1 MNRFFSI
8 VLCVLLSG
16 ASLFAQEDKKDVRRG
31 NKDYRKSNFKEAEID
46 YRKALLKDS
55 TSFAATY
62 DLANAL
68 YSQKDYEGA
77 ANTLEKLSKSAPE
90 SQYADRYFFNK
101 GNVSLQKKDYQTGGS
116 TALLDA
122 IGDAIHHIGN
132 VHKYARKEDRPDKTV
147 FVIIT
152 DGMENASRRYTY
164 EKVRG
169 LIERRKEKYGWEFLF
184 LGANIDAVAVASRVG
199 ISADRAVEYNCD
211 DIGVELNYST
221 VSEAVSCMRTA
232 GSIQPDWA
240 APIAR
245 DRKTRKQKR

>member
-90 SQYADRYFFNK
+90 SQYADRYYFNK
-101 GNVSLQKKDYQTGGS
+101 GNVSLQKKDYKTAVDDFKQ
-116 TALLDA
+116 ALLRDPGDLQAKESYIYAKKMLKNQENGGEGEPNQDKQDQNGNDQQNQDQQQNQQPSDGQQDKQEGEGQTQQQQISAQQAQQILKA
-122 IGDAIHHIGN
+122 IQA
-132 VHKYARKEDRPDKTV
+132 KEKETQ
-147 FVIIT
+147 
-152 DGMENASRRYTY
+152 
-164 EKVRG
+164 EKV
-169 LIERRKEKYGWEFLF
+169 EKAKAQNEK
-184 LGANIDAVAVASRVG
+184 SR
-199 ISADRAVEYNCD
+199 
-211 DIGVELNYST
+211 
-221 VSEAVSCMRTA
+221 
-232 GSIQPDWA
+232 
-240 APIAR
+240 
-245 DRKTRKQKR
+245 QKDKNW

>member
-101 GNVSLQKKDYQTGGS
+101 GNVSLQKKDYKTAVDDFKQ
-116 TALLDA
+116 ALLRDPGDLQAKESYIYAKKMLENQENGGEGESNKDQQNQDQQQNQQPSDGQQDKQEGERQAQQQQISVQQAQQILKA
-122 IGDAIHHIGN
+122 IQA
-132 VHKYARKEDRPDKTV
+132 KEKETQ
-147 FVIIT
+147 
-152 DGMENASRRYTY
+152 
-164 EKVRG
+164 EKV
-169 LIERRKEKYGWEFLF
+169 EKAKAQNEK
-184 LGANIDAVAVASRVG
+184 SR
-199 ISADRAVEYNCD
+199 
-211 DIGVELNYST
+211 
-221 VSEAVSCMRTA
+221 
-232 GSIQPDWA
+232 
-240 APIAR
+240 
-245 DRKTRKQKR
+245 QKDKNW

>member
-8 VLCVLLSG
+8 VMCVLLSG

-77 ANTLEKLSKSAPE
+77 ANTLEKLSNSAPE

-101 GNVSLQKKDYQTGGS
+101 GNVSLQKKDYQTAVDDFKQ
-116 TALLDA
+116 ALLRDPGDLQAKESYIYAKKMLENQKNGGEGESNKDQQNQDQQQNQQPSDGQQDKQEGEGQAQQQQISVQQAQQILKA
-122 IGDAIHHIGN
+122 IQA
-132 VHKYARKEDRPDKTV
+132 KEKETQ
-147 FVIIT
+147 
-152 DGMENASRRYTY
+152 
-164 EKVRG
+164 EKV
-169 LIERRKEKYGWEFLF
+169 EKAKAQNEK
-184 LGANIDAVAVASRVG
+184 SR
-199 ISADRAVEYNCD
+199 
-211 DIGVELNYST
+211 
-221 VSEAVSCMRTA
+221 
-232 GSIQPDWA
+232 
-240 APIAR
+240 
-245 DRKTRKQKR
+245 QKDKNW

>member
-8 VLCVLLSG
+8 VMCVLLSG

-90 SQYADRYFFNK
+90 SQYADRYYFNK
-101 GNVSLQKKDYQTGGS
+101 GNVSLQKKDYKTAVDDFKQ
-116 TALLDA
+116 ALLRDPGDLQAKESYIYAKKMLENQENGGEGESNKDQQNQDQQQDQQNQQPSDGQQDKQEGEGQAQQQQISVQQAQQILKA
-122 IGDAIHHIGN
+122 IQA
-132 VHKYARKEDRPDKTV
+132 KEKETQ
-147 FVIIT
+147 
-152 DGMENASRRYTY
+152 
-164 EKVRG
+164 EKV
-169 LIERRKEKYGWEFLF
+169 EKAKAQNEK
-184 LGANIDAVAVASRVG
+184 SR
-199 ISADRAVEYNCD
+199 
-211 DIGVELNYST
+211 
-221 VSEAVSCMRTA
+221 
-232 GSIQPDWA
+232 
-240 APIAR
+240 
-245 DRKTRKQKR
+245 QKDKNW

>member
-77 ANTLEKLSKSAPE
+77 ANTLEKLSNSAPE
-90 SQYADRYFFNK
+90 SQYADRYYFNK
-101 GNVSLQKKDYQTGGS
+101 GNVSLQKKDYKTAVDDFKQ
-116 TALLDA
+116 ALLRDP
-122 IGDAIHHIGN
+122 GDLQAKESYI
-132 VHKYARKEDRPDKTV
+132 YAKK
-147 FVIIT
+147 
-152 DGMENASRRYTY
+152 MLENQENGGEGESNQDQQNQDH
-164 EKVRG
+164 
-169 LIERRKEKYGWEFLF
+169 YGE
-184 LGANIDAVAVASRVG
+184 
-199 ISADRAVEYNCD
+199 
-211 DIGVELNYST
+211 
-221 VSEAVSCMRTA
+221 
-232 GSIQPDWA
+232 
-240 APIAR
+240 
-245 DRKTRKQKR
+245 

>member
-90 SQYADRYFFNK
+90 SQYADRYYFNK
-101 GNVSLQKKDYQTGGS
+101 GNVSLQKKDYKTAVDDFKQ
-116 TALLDA
+116 ALLRDA
-122 IGDAIHHIGN
+122 GDLQAKESYIYAKKMLENQENGGEGEPNQDKQDQDQQQNQQPSDGQQDKQEGEGQAQQQQQQISAQQAQQILKAIQ
-132 VHKYARKEDRPDKTV
+132 AKEKETQ
-147 FVIIT
+147 
-152 DGMENASRRYTY
+152 
-164 EKVRG
+164 EKV
-169 LIERRKEKYGWEFLF
+169 EKAKAQNEK
-184 LGANIDAVAVASRVG
+184 SR
-199 ISADRAVEYNCD
+199 
-211 DIGVELNYST
+211 
-221 VSEAVSCMRTA
+221 
-232 GSIQPDWA
+232 
-240 APIAR
+240 
-245 DRKTRKQKR
+245 QKDKNW

>member
-90 SQYADRYFFNK
+90 SQYADRYYFNK
-101 GNVSLQKKDYQTGGS
+101 GNVSLQKKDYQTAVDDFKQ
-116 TALLDA
+116 ALLRDPGDLQAKESYIYAKKMLENQENGGEGESNKDQQNQDQHQNQDQQPSDGQQDKQEGEGQAQQQQISVQQAQQILKA
-122 IGDAIHHIGN
+122 IQA
-132 VHKYARKEDRPDKTV
+132 KEKETQ
-147 FVIIT
+147 
-152 DGMENASRRYTY
+152 
-164 EKVRG
+164 EKV
-169 LIERRKEKYGWEFLF
+169 EKAKAQNEK
-184 LGANIDAVAVASRVG
+184 SR
-199 ISADRAVEYNCD
+199 
-211 DIGVELNYST
+211 
-221 VSEAVSCMRTA
+221 
-232 GSIQPDWA
+232 
-240 APIAR
+240 
-245 DRKTRKQKR
+245 QKDKNW

>member
-90 SQYADRYFFNK
+90 SQYADRYYFNK
-101 GNVSLQKKDYQTGGS
+101 GNVSLQKKDYQTAVDDFKQ
-116 TALLDA
+116 ALLRDPGDLQAKESYIYAKKMLENQENGGEGESNKDQQNQDQQNQDQQPSDGQQDKQEGEGQAQQQQISVQQAQQILKA
-122 IGDAIHHIGN
+122 IQA
-132 VHKYARKEDRPDKTV
+132 KEKETQ
-147 FVIIT
+147 
-152 DGMENASRRYTY
+152 
-164 EKVRG
+164 EKV
-169 LIERRKEKYGWEFLF
+169 EKAKAQNEK
-184 LGANIDAVAVASRVG
+184 SR
-199 ISADRAVEYNCD
+199 
-211 DIGVELNYST
+211 
-221 VSEAVSCMRTA
+221 
-232 GSIQPDWA
+232 
-240 APIAR
+240 
-245 DRKTRKQKR
+245 QKDKNW

>member
-8 VLCVLLSG
+8 VMCVLLSG

-90 SQYADRYFFNK
+90 SQYADRYYFNK
-101 GNVSLQKKDYQTGGS
+101 GNVSLQKKDYKTAVDDFKQ
-116 TALLDA
+116 ALLRDPGDLQAKESYIYAKKMLENQENGGEGESNKDQQNQDQHQNQDQQQDQQPSDGQQDKQEGEGQAQQQQISVQQAQQILKA
-122 IGDAIHHIGN
+122 IQA
-132 VHKYARKEDRPDKTV
+132 KEKETQ
-147 FVIIT
+147 
-152 DGMENASRRYTY
+152 
-164 EKVRG
+164 EKV
-169 LIERRKEKYGWEFLF
+169 EKAKAQNEK
-184 LGANIDAVAVASRVG
+184 SR
-199 ISADRAVEYNCD
+199 
-211 DIGVELNYST
+211 
-221 VSEAVSCMRTA
+221 
-232 GSIQPDWA
+232 
-240 APIAR
+240 
-245 DRKTRKQKR
+245 QKDKNW

>member
-8 VLCVLLSG
+8 VMCVLLSG

-77 ANTLEKLSKSAPE
+77 ANTLEKLSNSAPE

-101 GNVSLQKKDYQTGGS
+101 GNVSLQKKDYQTAVDDFKQ
-116 TALLDA
+116 ALLRDPGDLQAKESYIYAKKMLENQENGGEGESNKDQQNQDQQNQDQQQNQQPSDGQQDKQEGEGQEQQQQISVQQAQQILKA
-122 IGDAIHHIGN
+122 IQA
-132 VHKYARKEDRPDKTV
+132 KEKETQ
-147 FVIIT
+147 
-152 DGMENASRRYTY
+152 
-164 EKVRG
+164 EKV
-169 LIERRKEKYGWEFLF
+169 EKAKAQNEK
-184 LGANIDAVAVASRVG
+184 SR
-199 ISADRAVEYNCD
+199 
-211 DIGVELNYST
+211 
-221 VSEAVSCMRTA
+221 
-232 GSIQPDWA
+232 
-240 APIAR
+240 
-245 DRKTRKQKR
+245 QKDKNW

>member
-8 VLCVLLSG
+8 VMCVLLSG

-77 ANTLEKLSKSAPE
+77 ANTLEKLSNSAPE

-101 GNVSLQKKDYQTGGS
+101 GNVSLQKKDYQTAVDDFKQ
-116 TALLDA
+116 ALLRDPGDLQAKESYIYAKKMLENQENGGEGESNKDQQNQDQNQNQQPSDGQQDKQEGEGQAQQQQISVQQAQQILKA
-122 IGDAIHHIGN
+122 IQA
-132 VHKYARKEDRPDKTV
+132 KEKETQ
-147 FVIIT
+147 
-152 DGMENASRRYTY
+152 
-164 EKVRG
+164 EKV
-169 LIERRKEKYGWEFLF
+169 EKAKAQNEK
-184 LGANIDAVAVASRVG
+184 SR
-199 ISADRAVEYNCD
+199 
-211 DIGVELNYST
+211 
-221 VSEAVSCMRTA
+221 
-232 GSIQPDWA
+232 
-240 APIAR
+240 
-245 DRKTRKQKR
+245 QKDKNW

>member
-8 VLCVLLSG
+8 VMCVLLSG

-77 ANTLEKLSKSAPE
+77 ANTLEKLSNSAPE

-101 GNVSLQKKDYQTGGS
+101 GNVSLQKKDYKTAVDDFKQ
-116 TALLDA
+116 ALLRDPGDLQAKESYIYAKKMLENQENGGEGESNKDQQNQDQQQNQQNQDQQNQDQQPSDGQQDKQEGEGQAQQQQISVQQAQQILKA
-122 IGDAIHHIGN
+122 IQA
-132 VHKYARKEDRPDKTV
+132 KEKETQ
-147 FVIIT
+147 
-152 DGMENASRRYTY
+152 
-164 EKVRG
+164 EKV
-169 LIERRKEKYGWEFLF
+169 EKAKAQNEK
-184 LGANIDAVAVASRVG
+184 SR
-199 ISADRAVEYNCD
+199 
-211 DIGVELNYST
+211 
-221 VSEAVSCMRTA
+221 
-232 GSIQPDWA
+232 
-240 APIAR
+240 
-245 DRKTRKQKR
+245 QKDKNW

>member
-1 MNRFFSI
+1 MKNFFSI

-90 SQYADRYFFNK
+90 SQYADRYYFNK
-101 GNVSLQKKDYQTGGS
+101 GNVSLQKKDYKTAVDDFKQ
-116 TALLDA
+116 ALLRDPGDLQAKESYIYAKKMLENQENGGEGESNKDQQNQDQNQDQQPSDGQQDKQEGEGQAQQQQISAQQAQQILKA
-122 IGDAIHHIGN
+122 IQA
-132 VHKYARKEDRPDKTV
+132 KEKETQ
-147 FVIIT
+147 
-152 DGMENASRRYTY
+152 
-164 EKVRG
+164 EKV
-169 LIERRKEKYGWEFLF
+169 EKAKAQNEK
-184 LGANIDAVAVASRVG
+184 SR
-199 ISADRAVEYNCD
+199 
-211 DIGVELNYST
+211 
-221 VSEAVSCMRTA
+221 
-232 GSIQPDWA
+232 
-240 APIAR
+240 
-245 DRKTRKQKR
+245 QKDKNW

>member
-90 SQYADRYFFNK
+90 SQYADRYYFNK
-101 GNVSLQKKDYQTGGS
+101 GNVSLQKKDYKTAVDDFKQ
-116 TALLDA
+116 ALLRDPGDIQAKESYIYAKKMLENQENGGEGESDRDNQDQNDDQQNQDQNQDQQPSDGRQDKQEGEGQAQQQQISAQQAQQILKA
-122 IGDAIHHIGN
+122 IQA
-132 VHKYARKEDRPDKTV
+132 KEKETQ
-147 FVIIT
+147 
-152 DGMENASRRYTY
+152 
-164 EKVRG
+164 EKV
-169 LIERRKEKYGWEFLF
+169 EKAKAQNEK
-184 LGANIDAVAVASRVG
+184 SR
-199 ISADRAVEYNCD
+199 
-211 DIGVELNYST
+211 
-221 VSEAVSCMRTA
+221 
-232 GSIQPDWA
+232 
-240 APIAR
+240 
-245 DRKTRKQKR
+245 QKDKNW

>member
-90 SQYADRYFFNK
+90 SQYADRYYFNK
-101 GNVSLQKKDYQTGGS
+101 GNVSLQKKDYKTAVDDFKQ
-116 TALLDA
+116 ALLRDPGDLQAKESYIYAKKMLENQENGGEGESNKDQQNQDQNQDQQPSDGQQDKQEGEGQAQQQQISAQQAQQILKA
-122 IGDAIHHIGN
+122 IQA
-132 VHKYARKEDRPDKTV
+132 KEKETQ
-147 FVIIT
+147 
-152 DGMENASRRYTY
+152 
-164 EKVRG
+164 EKV
-169 LIERRKEKYGWEFLF
+169 EKAKAQNEK
-184 LGANIDAVAVASRVG
+184 SR
-199 ISADRAVEYNCD
+199 
-211 DIGVELNYST
+211 
-221 VSEAVSCMRTA
+221 
-232 GSIQPDWA
+232 
-240 APIAR
+240 
-245 DRKTRKQKR
+245 QKDKNW

>member
-101 GNVSLQKKDYQTGGS
+101 GNVSLQKKDYQTAVDDFKQ
-116 TALLDA
+116 ALLRDPGDLQAKESYIYAKKMLENQENGGEGESNQDQQNQDQQQNQQPSDGQQDKQEGEGQEQQKQISVQQAQQILKA
-122 IGDAIHHIGN
+122 IQA
-132 VHKYARKEDRPDKTV
+132 KEKETQ
-147 FVIIT
+147 
-152 DGMENASRRYTY
+152 
-164 EKVRG
+164 EKV
-169 LIERRKEKYGWEFLF
+169 EKAKAQNEK
-184 LGANIDAVAVASRVG
+184 SR
-199 ISADRAVEYNCD
+199 
-211 DIGVELNYST
+211 
-221 VSEAVSCMRTA
+221 
-232 GSIQPDWA
+232 
-240 APIAR
+240 
-245 DRKTRKQKR
+245 QKDKNW

>member
-8 VLCVLLSG
+8 VMCVLLSG

-77 ANTLEKLSKSAPE
+77 ANTLEKLSNSAPE

-101 GNVSLQKKDYQTGGS
+101 GNVSLQKKDYKTAVDDFKQ
-116 TALLDA
+116 ALLRDPGDLQAKESYIYAKKMLENQKNGGEGESNKDQQNQDQNKDQQPSDGQQDKQEGEGQAQQQQISVQQAQQILKA
-122 IGDAIHHIGN
+122 IQA
-132 VHKYARKEDRPDKTV
+132 KEKETQ
-147 FVIIT
+147 
-152 DGMENASRRYTY
+152 
-164 EKVRG
+164 EKV
-169 LIERRKEKYGWEFLF
+169 EKAKAQNEK
-184 LGANIDAVAVASRVG
+184 SR
-199 ISADRAVEYNCD
+199 
-211 DIGVELNYST
+211 
-221 VSEAVSCMRTA
+221 
-232 GSIQPDWA
+232 
-240 APIAR
+240 
-245 DRKTRKQKR
+245 QKDKNW

>member
-8 VLCVLLSG
+8 VMCVLLSG

-77 ANTLEKLSKSAPE
+77 ANTLEKLSNSAPE

-101 GNVSLQKKDYQTGGS
+101 GNVSLQKKDYQTAVDDFKQ
-116 TALLDA
+116 ALLRDPGDLQAKESYIYAKKMLENQENGGEGESNKDQQNQDQQQNQQPSDGQQDKQEGEGQAQQQQISVQQAQQILKA
-122 IGDAIHHIGN
+122 IQA
-132 VHKYARKEDRPDKTV
+132 KEKETQ
-147 FVIIT
+147 
-152 DGMENASRRYTY
+152 
-164 EKVRG
+164 EKV
-169 LIERRKEKYGWEFLF
+169 EKAKAQNEK
-184 LGANIDAVAVASRVG
+184 SR
-199 ISADRAVEYNCD
+199 
-211 DIGVELNYST
+211 
-221 VSEAVSCMRTA
+221 
-232 GSIQPDWA
+232 
-240 APIAR
+240 
-245 DRKTRKQKR
+245 QKDKNW

>member
-8 VLCVLLSG
+8 VMCVLLSG

-77 ANTLEKLSKSAPE
+77 ANTLEKLSNSATE

-101 GNVSLQKKDYQTGGS
+101 GNVSLQKKDYQTAVDDFKQ
-116 TALLDA
+116 ALLRDPGDLQAKESYIYAKKMLENQENGGEGESNKDQQNQDQQQQDQQPSDGQQDKQEGEGQAQQQQISVQQAQQILKA
-122 IGDAIHHIGN
+122 IQA
-132 VHKYARKEDRPDKTV
+132 KEKETQ
-147 FVIIT
+147 
-152 DGMENASRRYTY
+152 
-164 EKVRG
+164 EKV
-169 LIERRKEKYGWEFLF
+169 EKAKAQNEK
-184 LGANIDAVAVASRVG
+184 SR
-199 ISADRAVEYNCD
+199 
-211 DIGVELNYST
+211 
-221 VSEAVSCMRTA
+221 
-232 GSIQPDWA
+232 
-240 APIAR
+240 
-245 DRKTRKQKR
+245 QKDKNW

>member
-90 SQYADRYFFNK
+90 SQYADRYYFNK
-101 GNVSLQKKDYQTGGS
+101 GNVSLQKKDYKTAVDDFKQ
-116 TALLDA
+116 ALLRDA
-122 IGDAIHHIGN
+122 GDLQAKESYIYAKKMLENQENGGEGEPNQDKQDQNGDDQQNQDQQQNQQPSDGQQDKQEGEGQAQQQQISAQQAQQILKAIQ
-132 VHKYARKEDRPDKTV
+132 AKEKETQ
-147 FVIIT
+147 
-152 DGMENASRRYTY
+152 
-164 EKVRG
+164 EKV
-169 LIERRKEKYGWEFLF
+169 EKAKAQNEK
-184 LGANIDAVAVASRVG
+184 SR
-199 ISADRAVEYNCD
+199 
-211 DIGVELNYST
+211 
-221 VSEAVSCMRTA
+221 
-232 GSIQPDWA
+232 
-240 APIAR
+240 
-245 DRKTRKQKR
+245 QKDKNW

>member
-8 VLCVLLSG
+8 VMCVLLSG

-101 GNVSLQKKDYQTGGS
+101 GNVSLQKKDYKTAVDDFKQ
-116 TALLDA
+116 ALLRDPGDLQAKESYIYAKKMLENQENGGEGESNKDQQNQDQQNQDQQQDQQPSDGQQDKQEGEGQAQQQQISVQQAQQIMKA
-122 IGDAIHHIGN
+122 IQA
-132 VHKYARKEDRPDKTV
+132 KEKETQ
-147 FVIIT
+147 
-152 DGMENASRRYTY
+152 
-164 EKVRG
+164 EKV
-169 LIERRKEKYGWEFLF
+169 EKAKAQNEK
-184 LGANIDAVAVASRVG
+184 SR
-199 ISADRAVEYNCD
+199 
-211 DIGVELNYST
+211 
-221 VSEAVSCMRTA
+221 
-232 GSIQPDWA
+232 
-240 APIAR
+240 
-245 DRKTRKQKR
+245 QKDKNW

>member
-101 GNVSLQKKDYQTGGS
+101 GNVSLQKKDYQTAVDDFKQ
-116 TALLDA
+116 ALLRDPGDLQAKESYIYAKKMLENQENGGEGESNKDQQNQDQQNQDQQQDQQPSDGQQDKQEGEGQAQQQQISVQQAQQILKA
-122 IGDAIHHIGN
+122 IQA
-132 VHKYARKEDRPDKTV
+132 KEKETQ
-147 FVIIT
+147 
-152 DGMENASRRYTY
+152 
-164 EKVRG
+164 EKV
-169 LIERRKEKYGWEFLF
+169 EKAKAQNEK
-184 LGANIDAVAVASRVG
+184 SR
-199 ISADRAVEYNCD
+199 
-211 DIGVELNYST
+211 
-221 VSEAVSCMRTA
+221 
-232 GSIQPDWA
+232 
-240 APIAR
+240 
-245 DRKTRKQKR
+245 QKDKNW

>member
-90 SQYADRYFFNK
+90 SQYADRYYFNK
-101 GNVSLQKKDYQTGGS
+101 GNVSLQKKDYKTAVDDFKQ
-116 TALLDA
+116 ALLRDPGDLQAKESYIYAKKMLENQENGGEGESNKDQQNQDQQQNQQPSDGQQDKQEGEGQAQQQQISAQQAQQILKA
-122 IGDAIHHIGN
+122 IQA
-132 VHKYARKEDRPDKTV
+132 KEKETQ
-147 FVIIT
+147 
-152 DGMENASRRYTY
+152 
-164 EKVRG
+164 EKV
-169 LIERRKEKYGWEFLF
+169 EKAKAKNEK
-184 LGANIDAVAVASRVG
+184 SR
-199 ISADRAVEYNCD
+199 
-211 DIGVELNYST
+211 
-221 VSEAVSCMRTA
+221 
-232 GSIQPDWA
+232 
-240 APIAR
+240 
-245 DRKTRKQKR
+245 QKDKNW

>member
-8 VLCVLLSG
+8 VMCVLLSG

-101 GNVSLQKKDYQTGGS
+101 GNVSLQKKDYKTAVDDFKQ
-116 TALLDA
+116 ALLRDPGDLQAKESYIYAKKMLENQENGGEGESNKDQQNQDQQNQDQQQNQQPSDGQQDKQEGEGQAQQQQISVQQAQQIMKA
-122 IGDAIHHIGN
+122 IQA
-132 VHKYARKEDRPDKTV
+132 KEKETQ
-147 FVIIT
+147 
-152 DGMENASRRYTY
+152 
-164 EKVRG
+164 EKV
-169 LIERRKEKYGWEFLF
+169 EKGKAQNEK
-184 LGANIDAVAVASRVG
+184 SR
-199 ISADRAVEYNCD
+199 
-211 DIGVELNYST
+211 
-221 VSEAVSCMRTA
+221 
-232 GSIQPDWA
+232 
-240 APIAR
+240 
-245 DRKTRKQKR
+245 QKDKNW

>member
-77 ANTLEKLSKSAPE
+77 ANTLEKLSKSVPE
-90 SQYADRYFFNK
+90 SQYADRYYFNK
-101 GNVSLQKKDYQTGGS
+101 GNVSLQKKDYKTAVDDFKQ
-116 TALLDA
+116 ALLRDPGDLQAKESYIYAKKMLENQENGGEGESNKDQQNQDQQQNQQPSDGQQDKQEGEGQTQQQQISAQQAQQILKA
-122 IGDAIHHIGN
+122 IQA
-132 VHKYARKEDRPDKTV
+132 KEKETQ
-147 FVIIT
+147 
-152 DGMENASRRYTY
+152 
-164 EKVRG
+164 EKV
-169 LIERRKEKYGWEFLF
+169 EKAKAQNEK
-184 LGANIDAVAVASRVG
+184 SR
-199 ISADRAVEYNCD
+199 
-211 DIGVELNYST
+211 
-221 VSEAVSCMRTA
+221 
-232 GSIQPDWA
+232 
-240 APIAR
+240 
-245 DRKTRKQKR
+245 QKDKNW

>member
-8 VLCVLLSG
+8 VLCVFLSG

-90 SQYADRYFFNK
+90 SQYADRYYFNK
-101 GNVSLQKKDYQTGGS
+101 GNVSLQKKDYKTAVDDFKQ
-116 TALLDA
+116 ALLRDPGDLQAKESYIYAKKMLENQENGGEGEPNQDKQDQNGNDQQNQDQQQNQQPSDGQQDKQEGEGQAQQQQISVQQAQQILKA
-122 IGDAIHHIGN
+122 IQA
-132 VHKYARKEDRPDKTV
+132 KEKETQ
-147 FVIIT
+147 
-152 DGMENASRRYTY
+152 
-164 EKVRG
+164 EKV
-169 LIERRKEKYGWEFLF
+169 EKAKAQNEK
-184 LGANIDAVAVASRVG
+184 SR
-199 ISADRAVEYNCD
+199 
-211 DIGVELNYST
+211 
-221 VSEAVSCMRTA
+221 
-232 GSIQPDWA
+232 
-240 APIAR
+240 
-245 DRKTRKQKR
+245 QKDKNW

>member
-8 VLCVLLSG
+8 VMCVLLSG

-77 ANTLEKLSKSAPE
+77 ANTLEKLSNSAPE

-101 GNVSLQKKDYQTGGS
+101 GNVSLQKKDYKTAVDDFKQ
-116 TALLDA
+116 ALLRDPGDLQAKESYIYAKKMLENQENGGEGESNKDQQNQDQQNQDQQNQDQQQNQQTSDGQQDKQEGEGQAQQQQISVQQAQQILKA
-122 IGDAIHHIGN
+122 IQA
-132 VHKYARKEDRPDKTV
+132 KEKETQ
-147 FVIIT
+147 
-152 DGMENASRRYTY
+152 
-164 EKVRG
+164 EKV
-169 LIERRKEKYGWEFLF
+169 EKAKAQNEK
-184 LGANIDAVAVASRVG
+184 SR
-199 ISADRAVEYNCD
+199 
-211 DIGVELNYST
+211 
-221 VSEAVSCMRTA
+221 
-232 GSIQPDWA
+232 
-240 APIAR
+240 
-245 DRKTRKQKR
+245 QKDKNW

>member
-77 ANTLEKLSKSAPE
+77 ANTLEKLSNSAPE
-90 SQYADRYFFNK
+90 SQYADRYYFNK
-101 GNVSLQKKDYQTGGS
+101 GNVSLQKKDYQTAVDDFKQ
-116 TALLDA
+116 ALLRDPGDLQAKESYIYAKKMLENQENGGEGESNKDQQNQDQQQNQQPSDGQQDKQEGEGQEQQQQISVQQAQQILKA
-122 IGDAIHHIGN
+122 IQA
-132 VHKYARKEDRPDKTV
+132 KEKETQ
-147 FVIIT
+147 
-152 DGMENASRRYTY
+152 
-164 EKVRG
+164 EKV
-169 LIERRKEKYGWEFLF
+169 EKAKAQNEK
-184 LGANIDAVAVASRVG
+184 SR
-199 ISADRAVEYNCD
+199 
-211 DIGVELNYST
+211 
-221 VSEAVSCMRTA
+221 
-232 GSIQPDWA
+232 
-240 APIAR
+240 
-245 DRKTRKQKR
+245 QKDKNW

>member
-1 MNRFFSI
+1 MKKFFSI

-90 SQYADRYFFNK
+90 SQYADRYYFNK
-101 GNVSLQKKDYQTGGS
+101 GNVSLQKKDYKTAVDDFKQ
-116 TALLDA
+116 ALLRDPGDLQAKESYIYAKKMLENQENGGEGEPNQDKQDQNDDDQQNQDQQQAQQPSDGQQDKQEGEGQAQQQQISAQQAQQILKA
-122 IGDAIHHIGN
+122 IQA
-132 VHKYARKEDRPDKTV
+132 KEKETQ
-147 FVIIT
+147 
-152 DGMENASRRYTY
+152 
-164 EKVRG
+164 EKV
-169 LIERRKEKYGWEFLF
+169 EKAKAQNEK
-184 LGANIDAVAVASRVG
+184 SR
-199 ISADRAVEYNCD
+199 
-211 DIGVELNYST
+211 
-221 VSEAVSCMRTA
+221 
-232 GSIQPDWA
+232 
-240 APIAR
+240 
-245 DRKTRKQKR
+245 QKDKNW

>member
-90 SQYADRYFFNK
+90 SQYADRYYFNK
-101 GNVSLQKKDYQTGGS
+101 GNVSLQKKDYKTAVDDFKQ
-116 TALLDA
+116 ALLRDA
-122 IGDAIHHIGN
+122 GDLQAKESYIYAKKMLENQENGGEGESNQDKQDQNGDDQQNQDQQQNQQPSDGQQDSQEGEGQAQQQQISAQQAQQILKAIQ
-132 VHKYARKEDRPDKTV
+132 AKEKETQ
-147 FVIIT
+147 
-152 DGMENASRRYTY
+152 
-164 EKVRG
+164 EKV
-169 LIERRKEKYGWEFLF
+169 EKAKAQNEK
-184 LGANIDAVAVASRVG
+184 SR
-199 ISADRAVEYNCD
+199 
-211 DIGVELNYST
+211 
-221 VSEAVSCMRTA
+221 
-232 GSIQPDWA
+232 
-240 APIAR
+240 
-245 DRKTRKQKR
+245 QKDKNW

>member
-90 SQYADRYFFNK
+90 SQYADRYYFNK
-101 GNVSLQKKDYQTGGS
+101 GNVSLQKKDYKTAVDDFKQ
-116 TALLDA
+116 ALLRDPGDLQAKESYIYAKKMLENQENGGGGEPNQDKQDQDQQQNQQPSDGQQDKQEGEGQAQQQQISAQQAQQILKA
-122 IGDAIHHIGN
+122 IQA
-132 VHKYARKEDRPDKTV
+132 KEKETQ
-147 FVIIT
+147 
-152 DGMENASRRYTY
+152 
-164 EKVRG
+164 EKV
-169 LIERRKEKYGWEFLF
+169 EKAKAQNEK
-184 LGANIDAVAVASRVG
+184 SR
-199 ISADRAVEYNCD
+199 
-211 DIGVELNYST
+211 
-221 VSEAVSCMRTA
+221 
-232 GSIQPDWA
+232 
-240 APIAR
+240 
-245 DRKTRKQKR
+245 QKDKNW

>member
-90 SQYADRYFFNK
+90 SQYADRYYFNK
-101 GNVSLQKKDYQTGGS
+101 GNVSLQKKDYKTAVDDFKQ
-116 TALLDA
+116 ALLRDPGDLQAKESYIYAKKMLENQENGGEGESNKDQQNQDQQQDQQPSDGQQDKQEGEGQTQQQQISAQQAQQILKA
-122 IGDAIHHIGN
+122 IQA
-132 VHKYARKEDRPDKTV
+132 KEKETQ
-147 FVIIT
+147 
-152 DGMENASRRYTY
+152 
-164 EKVRG
+164 EKV
-169 LIERRKEKYGWEFLF
+169 EKAKAQNEK
-184 LGANIDAVAVASRVG
+184 SR
-199 ISADRAVEYNCD
+199 
-211 DIGVELNYST
+211 
-221 VSEAVSCMRTA
+221 
-232 GSIQPDWA
+232 
-240 APIAR
+240 
-245 DRKTRKQKR
+245 QKDKNW